1 MLICWKER
9 CLRGREA
16 VGILTTKKYFRQR
29 VDYFLDN
36 FRKLIV
42 PLIKKKHTTSTVPF
56 GQKKTYRVKALGSDH
71 FGNA

>member
-1 MLICWKER
+1 MINPALNKLAEKMTSFFFTGTTAILTTCKENNMLIWWKER

-36 FRKLIV
+36 FR
-42 PLIKKKHTTSTVPF
+42 
-56 GQKKTYRVKALGSDH
+56 
-71 FGNA
+71 N